1 MEPEGLIF
9 DCDGTLVDTMPI
21 HFKAWS
27 ITTKKYGL
35 IFPEDRFY
43 ALGGLFLYSLIPI
56 SHRLMIYMEN
66 PEDNMS
72 YVSIVIFL
80 CQAILAFPRGGFL
93 SPNSDSTQKTW
104 SLKVQSIIL
113 VINAAFALLILRDPI
128 VPTILGVYHAIYAL
142 MMIVAISKTIA
153 GKMDLK

>member
-1 MEPEGLIF
+1 METNELLI
-9 DCDGTLVDTMPI
+9 PI
-21 HFKAWS
+21 ILGGICVAIS
-27 ITTKKYGL
+27 VYGL
-35 IFPEDRFY
+35 AIAKDRFY
-43 ALGGLFLYSLIPI
+43 ALGGLFLYSFIPI

-66 PEDNMS
+66 PEDYMS

-142 MMIVAISKTIA
+142 MMIVAISKTLA